1 MDFLLISLAFSGG
14 LLLAILAIIGVIVT
28 VAWVCE
34 WIVGEKDWKP

>member
-28 VAWVCE
+28 VAWACE
-34 WIVGEKDWKP
+34 WLVGEKDWKP